1 MPSRLKPMRNA
12 KISARPG
19 EMMRAER
26 GRKTTIYDIADATG
40 ASASTVSAVL
50 NGTWKQRRI
59 REETA
64 NHIRNAAESAGYSAN
79 LQARGLRKSR
89 SGLIGMIVPLH
100 DNRFFSGLSQ
110 CFEAEARERG
120 LCPVIVSTS
129 RDPERERSTVETLI
143 SYNVESIVITGATD
157 PDALSR
163 LCSQAGIRHINVDL
177 PGKLASSVISD
188 NHWGAAELTRRLI
201 EKRKPGGSGPRNL
214 LYFLG
219 GLSGDYATASRIQGF
234 RDVHQALI
242 GPVEAA
248 QINPCGYEPGL
259 VEAAIRALYE
269 RFGGLPTG
277 LFVNSTIAFEG
288 VVRFLKTLQFEEFA
302 DCVIGCYD
310 YDVFASFLHFPVMM
324 VRQDS
329 ERLIGEAFAILDQ
342 PQEARPR
349 IVEIRPELVA
359 F

>member
-1 MPSRLKPMRNA
+1 LICA
-12 KISARPG
+12 
-19 EMMRAER
+19 MMRAER
-26 GRKTTIYDIADATG
+26 GRKTTIYDIAHATG

-64 NHIRNAAESAGYSAN
+64 NQIRTAAESVGYSAN

-89 SGLIGMIVPLH
+89 SGLIGMIVPMH

-110 CFEAEARERG
+110 QFEHEARKRD
-120 LCPVIVSTS
+120 LCPVIVSTD
-129 RDPERERSTVETLI
+129 RDPARELSTVETLI

-163 LCSQAGIRHINVDL
+163 VCSNAGIRHINVDL

-188 NHWGAAELTRRLI
+188 NEWGARELTRKLI
-201 EKRKPGGSGPRNL
+201 EKRRPGGKEPRDQ

-219 GLSGDYATASRIQGF
+219 GIASDHATASRIRGF
-234 RDVHQALI
+234 AHVHETLI
-242 GPVEAA
+242 GTVGES
-248 QINPCGYEPGL
+248 QISATSYDP
-259 VEAAIRALYE
+259 AIAEKTIRQLHE
-269 RFGGLPTG
+269 TLGGLPTG

-288 VVRFLKTLQFEEFA
+288 VVRFLKTLSFDAF
-302 DCVIGCYD
+302 DRCVIGCYD

-324 VRQDS
+324 VRQNT
-329 ERLIGEAFAILDQ
+329 EMLMGKAFAILDE
-342 PQEARPR
+342 PQEATPR
-349 IVEIRPELVA
+349 VVEIKPELVA

>member
-1 MPSRLKPMRNA
+1 
-12 KISARPG
+12 
-19 EMMRAER
+19 MMRAER

-50 NGTWKQRRI
+50 NGTWRQRRI

-64 NHIRNAAESAGYSAN
+64 NYIRNTAESVGYSAN

-110 CFEAEARERG
+110 RFETEARARG

-129 RDPERERSTVETLI
+129 RDPEREVSTVETLI

-163 LCSQAGIRHINVDL
+163 LCAQSGIRHINVDL

-201 EKRKPGGSGPRNL
+201 EQRRPGSEGPRSK

-219 GLSGDYATASRIQGF
+219 GVAGDHATASRIRGF
-234 RDVHQALI
+234 SDVHHALI
-242 GPVEAA
+242 GPVDPG
-248 QINPCGYEPGL
+248 QILASGYEPDL
-259 VEAAIRALYE
+259 AEAGMRALHA
-269 RFGGLPTG
+269 RLGGLPAG

-288 VVRFLKTLQFEEFA
+288 VVRFLKTLQFDEFA
-302 DCVIGCYD
+302 QCAIGCYD
-310 YDVFASFLHFPVMM
+310 YDVFASFLHFPVTM
-324 VRQDS
+324 VRQDA
-329 ERLIGEAFAILDQ
+329 ERLMAEAFAILDE
-342 PQEARPR
+342 PAELRPR
-349 IVEIRPELVA
+349 VIEIRPELVA